1 LRKEETMSFESF
13 EEIIKF
19 AAEKEKE
26 AVAFYEDL
34 ARQAPLSGAK
44 EILEGLAKEE
54 KKHYDMLEDLG
65 SNKEKLAEYKFKW
78 IPDMKRSDYLVDVKY
93 EKGMD
98 YLDLLRLAMKR
109 EEASLA
115 LYNVLIENV
124 DKEDLVRV
132 FKMLS
137 QEEAKHKL
145 RLETIYDDHMAE
157 QGD

>member
-1 LRKEETMSFESF
+1 MSFESF

>member
-1 LRKEETMSFESF
+1 MSFESF

-44 EILEGLAKEE
+44 EVLEGLAKEE

-145 RLETIYDDHMAE
+145 RLETIYDDYMAE